1 MRARLPLNR
10 AQTAPFIADDEMN
23 DPDPSST
30 STAPGRQNGAAER
43 NHTGFLNRFKRWIG
57 LKSDTS
63 LREDLAGA
71 LERTEEESDEAFSP
85 EERAMLRNVLGLRER
100 RVDDAMV
107 PRADIIAVDQSVSL
121 GDLLNVFR
129 EAGHSR
135 FPVYRESL
143 DDPVGMVHIKDV
155 MNMITS
161 SASLSKSALA
171 RRKTPLPGALEL
183 KKVNL
188 SRSLASTRL
197 IRKVL
202 FIPPSMRAIDL
213 LAQMQATRIHMGII
227 IDEYGGTD
235 GLVTIEDLMEEIV
248 GEIEDEHDIEATPT
262 IEADGE
268 NGFVADARVSIEE
281 LSEALAIDLTGDEAA
296 EEVDTLGGFVFT
308 LLGRVPVRGEI
319 ISYGD
324 GLEFEVLDADPRRIK
339 GVRITRRSLGSPP
352 SRRDTEEG
360 AKAGSVRN
368 GANGPAERA
377 AAKTGP
383 MADKAET
390 AAPAPKEAAE
400 SGAGAQETN
409 GQTARW
415 SD

>member
-1 MRARLPLNR
+1 MRALLPLNR
-10 AQTAPFIADDEMN
+10 AWTAPFIADDEMT

-30 STAPGRQNGAAER
+30 NTAPGRQNGAGDKS
-43 NHTGFLNRFKRWIG
+43 HTGFLNRLKRLIG
-57 LKSDTS
+57 LKPDTS

-71 LERTEEESDEAFSP
+71 LSRTEEEADEAFTP

-107 PRADIIAVDQSVSL
+107 PRADIIAVDQSISM

-135 FPVYRESL
+135 FPVYRDSL

-161 SASLSKSALA
+161 SAALSKSALA

-248 GEIEDEHDIEATPT
+248 GEIEDEHDTEATPT

-268 NGFVADARVSIEE
+268 NGFIADARVSIEE

-319 ISYGD
+319 ISYGE

-339 GVRITRRSLGSPP
+339 GVRITRRSGGVSPA
-352 SRRDTEEG
+352 RRDAQE
-360 AKAGSVRN
+360 
-368 GANGPAERA
+368 
-377 AAKTGP
+377 AAKTISG
-383 MADKAET
+383 KNGVNGTVEQLGSE
-390 AAPAPKEAAE
+390 AAPGDEGSNAAKT
-400 SGAGAQETN
+400 SKKSAVGGTGATEPN
-409 GQTARW
+409 GQTSGW
-415 SD
+415 SG